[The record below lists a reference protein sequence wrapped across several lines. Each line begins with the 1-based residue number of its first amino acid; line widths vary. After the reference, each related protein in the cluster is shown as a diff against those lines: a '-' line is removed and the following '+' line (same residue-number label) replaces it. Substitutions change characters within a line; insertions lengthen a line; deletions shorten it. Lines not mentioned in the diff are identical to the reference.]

1 MINILEK
8 YLNKLGV
15 RSYAE
20 LNDEEK
26 QTYKEWE
33 ESISGRKL
41 TDEDVRGFLN
51 TELSLAVRRL
61 VDVNLSTE
69 DQAFRKA
76 EVKLIQK
83 IIEFLDGPT
92 IEKEMLE
99 KQIVGRM

>member
-76 EVKLIQK
+76 NSRQNVRSEVIAPHQK
-83 IIEFLDGPT
+83 RIL
-92 IEKEMLE
+92 LAL
-99 KQIVGRM
+99 